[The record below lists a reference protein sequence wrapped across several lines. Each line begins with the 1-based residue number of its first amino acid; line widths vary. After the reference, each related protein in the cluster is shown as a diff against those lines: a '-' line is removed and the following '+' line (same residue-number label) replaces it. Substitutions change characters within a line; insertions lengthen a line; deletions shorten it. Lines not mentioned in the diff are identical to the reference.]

1 MFYKIT
7 FIIRSITSSIIC
19 KYFGV
24 FGLKYPH
31 NSTSI
36 IKICKKKK
44 EVTKEILLYNKY
56 NVVDNEV
63 KWLKKLHSLDFT
75 PNFISR
81 RNNVITLSYAGQN
94 IDKNNLPSNW
104 ESQLENIAQ
113 ELDRMDC
120 SHNDIKPSDL
130 LLLDGKIMLID
141 FQWATNIND
150 PIPKNWPKY
159 IGRKYNSSN
168 KGYNNS
174 ISLKNCVLDIMK
186 LK

>member
-7 FIIRSITSSIIC
+7 FIIKSITSSVIC

-81 RNNVITLSYAGQN
+81 R
-94 IDKNNLPSNW
+94 KN
-104 ESQLENIAQ
+104 
-113 ELDRMDC
+113 
-120 SHNDIKPSDL
+120 
-130 LLLDGKIMLID
+130 
-141 FQWATNIND
+141 
-150 PIPKNWPKY
+150 
-159 IGRKYNSSN
+159 
-168 KGYNNS
+168 
-174 ISLKNCVLDIMK
+174 
-186 LK
+186 